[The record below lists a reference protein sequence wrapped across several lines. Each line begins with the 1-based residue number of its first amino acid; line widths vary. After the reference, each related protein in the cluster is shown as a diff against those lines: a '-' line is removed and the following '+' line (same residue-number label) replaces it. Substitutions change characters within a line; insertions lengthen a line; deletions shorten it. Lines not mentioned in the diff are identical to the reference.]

1 MFATKSRKTMR
12 RRERGASLIASFA
25 LVLVVGAFSIS
36 MTSASMTRYTA
47 TRARVGSS
55 RAFYV
60 AEGGLD
66 LCASQIAHDALWPV
80 KNTTE
85 FPTVDA
91 EGYFV
96 SRVFPFGSDS
106 GKFVVRVAYEK
117 VYDVPASWT
126 GAGFPPGFVA
136 SERLTFPSRS
146 PRTAPAFDRM
156 VVEVSGRSG
165 GEERI
170 VRGDLRREFNAFGA
184 AIVGDA
190 ISLSGSGS
198 GKSWAIS
205 NQTLVMSG
213 ENQFVYGG
221 IEVNGGAYLGG
232 SSTPITE
239 DNASSLLS
247 AFEGGV
253 KTKLAGTPDE
263 IPDYTAP
270 GSATQLFDFGRFK
283 AAARAGRGAVYSGL
297 AAFATA
303 MNAANAAGRK
313 LEGVI
318 YVEIDCA
325 VEGFWPKINHSN
337 TSSTNGNYGIPDG
350 INVTGTLA
358 FSFINAPDSFYK
370 VAIETPL
377 RINAADLPADYSPTD
392 PSTWRTGYPA
402 RFSAGKDP
410 RGADLSSYGY
420 ASFAEKDDLPALMF
434 DTGTVDIH
442 DEANICG
449 AVYGPSFIEIEN
461 HRVKRQYFNGIVIGG
476 AGIYLKGAGSA
487 SGPQHFVYDRG
498 AINALATFDGAGTSP
513 TVTRLSVGR

>member
-1 MFATKSRKTMR
+1 MFATDLRKTVR

-36 MTSASMTRYTA
+36 MTSASMTRYSA

-66 LCASQIAHDALWPV
+66 LCASQIARDALWPV

-91 EGYFV
+91 DGYFV
-96 SRVFPFGSDS
+96 SRTIPFGSDS
-106 GKFVVRVAYEK
+106 GTFSVRIAYEK
-117 VYDVPASWT
+117 VNDVPSDWT
-126 GAGFPPGFVA
+126 GAGFPAGFVP
-136 SERLTFPSRS
+136 SERLRFASRT
-146 PRTAPAFDRM
+146 PTAAPAFDRM
-156 VVEVSGRSG
+156 VVEVTGRSG
-165 GEERI
+165 GEERV

-190 ISLSGSGS
+190 ISLAGSGS

-205 NQTLVMSG
+205 NQTLVMNG

-221 IEVNGGAYLGG
+221 IQVNGGAYLGG
-232 SSTPITE
+232 SSTPITD
-239 DNASSLLS
+239 DNVATLLPG
-247 AFEGGV
+247 FEGAV

-270 GSATQLFDFGRFK
+270 GSSTQLFDFGRFK

-303 MNAANAAGRK
+303 MNTANAAGK
-313 LEGVI
+313 PLEGVI

-325 VEGFWPKINHSN
+325 AEGSGPKINHS
-337 TSSTNGNYGIPDG
+337 SASVCSGNYGIRDG
-350 INVTGTLA
+350 INIKGTLV
-358 FSFINAPDSFYK
+358 FSFVNAPDSFYK
-370 VAIETPL
+370 VFIETPL

-392 PSTWRTGYPA
+392 PSTWRTAYPPT
-402 RFSAGKDP
+402 FSSGKDP

-420 ASFAEKDDLPALMF
+420 ASFAESDDLPALMF

-461 HRVKRQYFNGIVIGG
+461 NRSQRQYFNGIVIGG
-476 AGIYLKGAGSA
+476 AGIYLKGTSSA
-487 SGPQHFVYDRG
+487 TAPQHFVYDRG